1 MSQPIDLNAI
11 ERKAFASQF
20 QDGLNDI
27 QLGLLLLGVWAIRLA
42 TFNGDSSTFREVMPI
57 FLVYWIVVGAIP
69 WLGRRW
75 ITSRRMGTM
84 KPGPE
89 RRAKFR
95 KIGWIL
101 ALIVA
106 IQVFLILLQTL
117 GIVHLE
123 LGRVVMASFVG
134 LIVFVPMALIAHRND
149 FFRGYLQALLV
160 GVTVTLILMFDSGIP
175 LFISGAVITLMGL
188 IIFIRFMIQHP
199 IPDNH
204 LTPEEG

>member
-1 MSQPIDLNAI
+1 MSHLVDLAAI
-11 ERKAFASQF
+11 ERKAFSSQF

-27 QLGLLLLGVWAIRLA
+27 QLGLLLLGVWALRLVS
-42 TFNGDSSTFREVMPI
+42 FSRDSDSFFEVMPI
-57 FLVYWIVVGAIP
+57 FILYWIVVGAIP

-75 ITSRRMGTM
+75 VTSRRMGTM

-95 KIGWIL
+95 KAGWIL

-106 IQVFLILLQTL
+106 IQAFLILLQTM

-123 LGRVVMASFVG
+123 LGRIVMASAVG
-134 LIVFVPMALIAHRND
+134 LIVFAPIALIAHRND
-149 FFRGYLQALLV
+149 FFRGYLTALMV

-175 LFISGAVITLMGL
+175 LLVSGAVITLMG
-188 IIFIRFMIQHP
+188 IVIFIRFMIQHP
-199 IPDNH
+199 LPDNH
-204 LTPEEG
+204 LNREEG